1 VTRVLVIDDEVQI
14 GRALRI
20 SLVARGYEVQ
30 LAYKGETGLASL
42 AESGADV
49 VILDLGLPD
58 LPGFEVL
65 RRIRSFSEV
74 PVIVLTVRDAMA
86 EKVRLLDAGADDFV
100 TKPFAMEELLAR
112 MRATMRRKDRAEP
125 AQPVLRTGD
134 LEIDL
139 ARQLVT
145 RGGTPVHLTPT
156 EYRLLEAMATQP
168 GKLLTHRWLVGR
180 VWGPSWV
187 QDGQS
192 GQEAQNLRV
201 YVLQLR
207 KKLEPDPSR
216 PTLIVTEPALG
227 YRWAADMLTSQTS
240 PASPASA
247 ASREGSPVT
256 RGLDQGSPAEEGS
269 HEGSRAS
276 GG

>member
-1 VTRVLVIDDEVQI
+1 VTRVLVVDDEVQI
-14 GRALRI
+14 CRALRT
-20 SLVARGYEVQ
+20 SLVARGYDVQ
-30 LAYKGETGLASL
+30 VAYRGETGLGAL
-42 AESGADV
+42 AEAGADV

-58 LPGFEVL
+58 IPGIDVL
-65 RRIRSFSEV
+65 RRIRSFSDV
-74 PVIVLTVRDAMA
+74 PVVVLTVRDAMA
-86 EKVRLLDAGADDFV
+86 DKVRLLDSGADDFV

-112 MRATMRRKDRAEP
+112 MRATMRRKDRVEQ
-125 AQPVLRTGD
+125 AQPVLRAGD

-145 RGGTPVHLTPT
+145 REGRAVHLTPT
-156 EYRLLEAMATQP
+156 EYRLLEVMATHP
-168 GKLLTHRWLVGR
+168 GKLLTHRWLLGK

-187 QDGQS
+187 QESQS

-227 YRWAADMLTSQTS
+227 YRWAADMLTPGPQLPGSQEPHELPGALGT
-240 PASPASA
+240 
-247 ASREGSPVT
+247 
-256 RGLDQGSPAEEGS
+256 QGDSQV
-269 HEGSRAS
+269 S
-276 GG
+276 GR